1 MSRIA
6 GIELL
11 AALLYAPGESSII
24 NEEIRG
30 ITKLVK
36 LIFLLLKESD
46 LKKDIGNEFNYE
58 AYDFGPFS
66 SEVYDYLEMLKVKKM
81 IIIKEEKINDF
92 REIIDDYIPPSENTP
107 DNYEKL
113 DVNKKQV
120 EIYSLNELGIKF
132 VKWLLGKGKITKTDL
147 RKISDFKKKYNKL
160 SLKKLLKY
168 VYVNYP
174 KERERSLIIDDVL
187 GYGKRKDL
195 TPFERER

>member
-1 MSRIA
+1 LSRIA
-6 GIELL
+6 GIELI
-11 AALLYAPGESSII
+11 AALLYAPGESSKI
-24 NEEIRG
+24 NEEIKG
-30 ITKLVK
+30 ITKLIK

-58 AYDFGPFS
+58 AYDYGPFS

-92 REIIDDYIPPSENTP
+92 REIIDDYIPSENTP

-113 DVNKKQV
+113 DIKKKQV

-132 VKWLLGKGKITKTDL
+132 VEWLLGKGKIRQTDF
-147 RKISDFKKKYNKL
+147 RKISDFKKKYNNL

-187 GYGKRKDL
+187 GYGKSKDL